1 MVLIPSKR
9 SRCGLLLL
17 FFHCRALMHDLP
29 AMHDGIKRE
38 SAFSHV
44 KRMFSQ
50 PMIHRRRV
58 GANFPC
64 FLLRLIPAFLK
75 KTQTTYFQFFLTF
88 F

>member
-64 FLLRLIPAFLK
+64 FYYGSFRLF
-75 KTQTTYFQFFLTF
+75 
-88 F
+88 